1 MNVPWPRRE
10 EGRQRTT
17 GIHRTEISRMDQ
29 RAEQHALVLVKS
41 VRRGFGEVSRC
52 LVESLRFFF
61 FFSYAVREKNPQNN
75 KSDAMGN

>member
-1 MNVPWPRRE
+1 
-10 EGRQRTT
+10 
-17 GIHRTEISRMDQ
+17 MDQ

-41 VRRGFGEVSRC
+41 VRRGFGEVSRR

-61 FFSYAVREKNPQNN
+61 FFPMLSGKKNQNN